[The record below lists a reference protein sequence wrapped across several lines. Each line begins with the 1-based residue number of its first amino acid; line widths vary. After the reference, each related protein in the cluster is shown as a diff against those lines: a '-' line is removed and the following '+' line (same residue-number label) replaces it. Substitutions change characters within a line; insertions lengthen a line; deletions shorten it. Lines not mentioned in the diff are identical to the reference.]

1 MEMVRNILNAL
12 AESFDLPILDWI
24 QANLQSPLMDK
35 IMPIITMFGDAG
47 IFWMVCAAILFLIPK
62 TRRTGLG
69 MAFAMMMGLLICNVL
84 LKPLVGRIRPYD
96 YQIEYLGKTMQDL
109 LVAGKLLVETP
120 HDFSFPSGHTI
131 ASFEACAVLMLN
143 DKRLGIPATLL
154 AIAIAFSRMYL
165 YVHYPTDVIVSVIL
179 GSLFAIIGYAIA
191 KRIPLPSGKKGKY
204 QR

>member
-12 AESFDLPILDWI
+12 AVSFDLPILDWI

-35 IMPIITMFGDAG
+35 IMPIVTMFGDAG

-62 TRRTGLG
+62 TRRVGLG
-69 MAFAMMMGLLICNVL
+69 MAFAMMMGLLICNVT
-84 LKPLVGRIRPYD
+84 LKPLVARMRPYD
-96 YQIEYLGKTMQDL
+96 YQIEILGKAWTDIL
-109 LVAGKLLVETP
+109 ETGKLLVETP

-143 DKRLGIPATLL
+143 DKRLGIPATLM

-165 YVHYPTDVIVSVIL
+165 YVHYPTDVIVSIFL
-179 GSLFAIIGYAIA
+179 GILFAVIGNAIA
-191 KRIPLPSGKKGKY
+191 LRIPLPTGKKGKY